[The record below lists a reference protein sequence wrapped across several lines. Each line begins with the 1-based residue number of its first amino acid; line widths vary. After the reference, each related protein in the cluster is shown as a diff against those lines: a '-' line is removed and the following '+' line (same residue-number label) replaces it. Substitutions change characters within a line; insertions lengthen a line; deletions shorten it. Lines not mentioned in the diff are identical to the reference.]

1 MEHSPIKAQS
11 NVELDASSLSYD
23 KSQSRVRRAAGH
35 IATGKARMPGVD
47 LEAEAADAVFDLLDV
62 QCTGLVSPALHP
74 GLRCTC
80 VAQDMPRHV
89 AWQDMLHAKTC
100 CMPRHV
106 ACQDMLH
113 LVVSPPPLLPP
124 VLLLP
129 CVFFLPSSFS
139 RLLSPLPSPTLSP
152 THPVPRA
159 LLTLCPGLHI

>member
-80 VAQDMPRHV
+80 VAQDM
-89 AWQDMLHAKTC
+89 LHAKTC
-100 CMPRHV
+100 C
-106 ACQDMLH
+106 
-113 LVVSPPPLLPP
+113 
-124 VLLLP
+124 
-129 CVFFLPSSFS
+129 
-139 RLLSPLPSPTLSP
+139 
-152 THPVPRA
+152 
-159 LLTLCPGLHI
+159 I

>member
-80 VAQDMPRHV
+80 VAQDMARHV

-106 ACQDMLH
+106 AWQDMLH
-113 LVVSPPPLLPP
+113 AKT
-124 VLLLP
+124 
-129 CVFFLPSSFS
+129 C
-139 RLLSPLPSPTLSP
+139 
-152 THPVPRA
+152 
-159 LLTLCPGLHI
+159 CI